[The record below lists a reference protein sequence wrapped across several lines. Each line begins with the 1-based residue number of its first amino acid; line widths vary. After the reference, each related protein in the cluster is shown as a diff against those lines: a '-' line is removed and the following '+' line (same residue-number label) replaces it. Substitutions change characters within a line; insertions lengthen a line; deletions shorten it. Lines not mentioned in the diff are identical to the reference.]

1 MKVQSVKSPPIKLD
15 TVLGNQQS
23 EDGIFEPEV
32 GKSKTH
38 KLTEQSWHLNR
49 H

>member
-1 MKVQSVKSPPIKLD
+1 MKIQSFKSPPIKLD

-32 GKSKTH
+32 GKSK
-38 KLTEQSWHLNR
+38 LTNSQSKAGT
-49 H
+49 